1 MQHIQTEFFYKAN
14 PDLFLPLKFLCNH
27 IFFYKYFRTV
37 RLWDVNDEGKKQRHV
52 IKPRS
57 QQGRRVIPTACT
69 YSHDGRWIVA
79 ACQDGSIQIWDH
91 NRPFVGL

>member
-1 MQHIQTEFFYKAN
+1 MCKVIVI
-14 PDLFLPLKFLCNH
+14 LLCVC
-27 IFFYKYFRTV
+27 ICVIGYRTV

-57 QQGRRVIPTACT
+57 QQGRRVVPTACT

-91 NRPFVGL
+91 NRPFV